1 MYQDIQNYN
10 AAIDCFMDSLYRN
23 IALYGE
29 EHIQVASSN
38 EALAHAYA
46 LMGDFRMAL
55 DFQEKSH
62 LMITKLMPAD
72 SSYVIQS
79 KNKLDQFMAMSVKK
93 EKQKVLEKGSLGREI
108 GQNKPKMSEKEKEE
122 V

>member
-1 MYQDIQNYN
+1 
-10 AAIDCFMDSLYRN
+10 MDSLYRN

-38 EALAHAYA
+38 EALAHAYY

-62 LMITKLMPAD
+62 LMISKLMPAD
-72 SSYVIQS
+72 SQYVIQS
-79 KNKLDQFMAMSVKK
+79 KNKLNSFMLMSVKK
-93 EKQKVLEKGSLGREI
+93 EK
-108 GQNKPKMSEKEKEE
+108 
-122 V
+122 